1 MKTFKVL
8 ISNKNGLVKITKDDF
23 INVEVNFNT
32 IDVNLSFINQLA
44 TLFGMDKI
52 ELELEP
58 EHFEI
63 INILKESSFEITY
76 TLTSSGELKTEFN
89 GEMNINLLRF
99 INILNN

>member
-1 MKTFKVL
+1 MKTFSII
-8 ISNKNGLVKITKDDF
+8 ISNKNGLVKITKDNF
-23 INVEVNFNT
+23 INVELNLNT
-32 IDVNLSFINQLA
+32 LDINIDFISQL
-44 TLFGMDKI
+44 TMLFGMDKF

-63 INILKESSFEITY
+63 MNILKESSFEITY